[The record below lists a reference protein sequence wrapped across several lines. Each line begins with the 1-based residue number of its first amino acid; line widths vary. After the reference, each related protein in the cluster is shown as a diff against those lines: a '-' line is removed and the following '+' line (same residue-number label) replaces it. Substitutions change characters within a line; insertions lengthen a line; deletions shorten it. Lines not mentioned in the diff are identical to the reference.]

1 MTDCDILLPFGPLG
15 CPSSSFLFAI
25 KEVVCNIGIVIYT
38 SSSSIC
44 SVMFLILSLFRIEC
58 EEKLARV
65 ECLLLSVSECV
76 LLSVINCKSCSSPC
90 SLSASPSC
98 SSTPVDRGVDRG
110 VYEYSIVVYM

>member
-44 SVMFLILSLFRIEC
+44 SVIFLILSLLRIEW

-76 LLSVINCKSCSSPC
+76 LLSVISKSCSSPC

-98 SSTPVDRGVDRG
+98 SSTPVDRGV
-110 VYEYSIVVYM
+110 YEYSIVVYM

>member
-1 MTDCDILLPFGPLG
+1 MTDSDILLPFGPLG

-25 KEVVCNIGIVIYT
+25 KEVGCNIGIVIYT

-58 EEKLARV
+58 EEKLASV
-65 ECLLLSVSECV
+65 ECLLLSVRECV
-76 LLSVINCKSCSSPC
+76 LLSVINKSCSSPC

-98 SSTPVDRGVDRG
+98 SSTPVNRG
-110 VYEYSIVVYM
+110 VYEYSSVYF